1 MLLSRPTD
9 LAARFEIQ
17 RQAFARES
25 DPSLQVRLS
34 RLDRLLALLDTHED
48 AIVRA
53 IDADFHGRSAHETRL
68 AELFVVRTGIRHAR
82 SHLKQWMRNRRVPT
96 ALHFRPGYNR
106 LTPQPLGVVGVV

>member
-34 RLDRLLALLDTHED
+34 RLDRLLALLDTH
-48 AIVRA
+48 
-53 IDADFHGRSAHETRL
+53 
-68 AELFVVRTGIRHAR
+68 
-82 SHLKQWMRNRRVPT
+82 
-96 ALHFRPGYNR
+96 
-106 LTPQPLGVVGVV
+106 